1 MKNNYELIPLSSVI
15 DFENLVAGFDCDHEG
30 INDFL
35 LKQAPKFEEERRLTT
50 FLLVDNS
57 SKKVVAFY
65 STTVGELTSEIKEDD
80 GMEAE
85 VHKYL
90 NLAYFAV
97 DRRYHRRGLGTSL
110 IRELFKSATLVSCYV
125 GIEMLYLESV
135 DEAVSFYRSVG
146 FQLVKPN
153 LTPEKYHAELQDTTN
168 INFDMFITIEDLFK
182 KGYVPPERNVV
193 PVLLSE
199 KD

>member
-1 MKNNYELIPLSSVI
+1 VCVPPVLPTPTRPSPITKWSQGKAPLNDGTHTLILNTSGNWAGVSDELKGIFQLLLRQPASFGKLGPQIMAKI
-15 DFENLVAGFDCDHEG
+15 D
-30 INDFL
+30 
-35 LKQAPKFEEERRLTT
+35 
-50 FLLVDNS
+50 
-57 SKKVVAFY
+57 
-65 STTVGELTSEIKEDD
+65 
-80 GMEAE
+80 
-85 VHKYL
+85 KYL

-193 PVLLSE
+193 SVLLSE
-199 KD
+199 RD